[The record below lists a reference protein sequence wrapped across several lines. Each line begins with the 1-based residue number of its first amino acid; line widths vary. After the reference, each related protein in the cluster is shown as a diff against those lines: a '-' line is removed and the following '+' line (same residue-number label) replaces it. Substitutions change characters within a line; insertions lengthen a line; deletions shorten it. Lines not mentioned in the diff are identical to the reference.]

1 VFVVDTVVIGNPL
14 SHGMRCVAW
23 LIHSWRPWAGCS
35 MSVFPRLEDV
45 EHVVIKR
52 TVIERSPAM
61 RILVSA
67 MDSIA
72 SEMALKDL
80 LVVAMLILIITMVGV
95 AHIGVML
102 MVAACILKTKSLK
115 IKIMKKDLMMM
126 KILSVK
132 VAGLIGVI
140 IAGLLILKKGNT
152 IVVVVLMTTQI
163 TSLVSS

>member
-1 VFVVDTVVIGNPL
+1 
-14 SHGMRCVAW
+14 
-23 LIHSWRPWAGCS
+23 

-52 TVIERSPAM
+52 TIIARSPAM

-80 LVVAMLILIITMVGV
+80 VVVAMLILIITMVGV
-95 AHIGVML
+95 EHIGVML

-115 IKIMKKDLMMM
+115 ITIMKKDLTMM

-140 IAGLLILKKGNT
+140 IAGLLIL
-152 IVVVVLMTTQI
+152 
-163 TSLVSS
+163 

>member
-1 VFVVDTVVIGNPL
+1 MVDTVVIGNPL
-14 SHGMRCVAW
+14 SHGMRCVLW

-52 TVIERSPAM
+52 TIIARSPAM

-80 LVVAMLILIITMVGV
+80 VVVAMLILIITMVGV
-95 AHIGVML
+95 EHIGVML

-115 IKIMKKDLMMM
+115 ITIMKKDLTMM

-132 VAGLIGVI
+132 VAGLISVI
-140 IAGLLILKKGNT
+140 IAGLLILQKGNT